1 MPPRA
6 LIGRRPSTGSSIETW
21 ISSAAAEGD
30 GDDGRAPHPY
40 AARLSVDVSRE
51 LRSRIKIAAFR
62 RGSTVANLIR
72 QLLQQE
78 FGEDTERR

>member
-6 LIGRRPSTGSSIETW
+6 LIGRRPSTDPNVETW
-21 ISSAAAEGD
+21 INGAASERN
-30 GDDGRAPHPY
+30 GDDGAVPDPY

-62 RGSTVANLIR
+62 RGSTVATLLR
-72 QLLQQE
+72 QLLQEE

>member
-6 LIGRRPSTGSSIETW
+6 LIGRRPSTDSTVETW
-21 ISSAAAEGD
+21 ISGAASQPN
-30 GDDGRAPHPY
+30 GDDGAVPDAY

-62 RGSTVANLIR
+62 RGSTVANLLR

>member
-6 LIGRRPSTGSSIETW
+6 LIGRRPSTDLSVETW
-21 ISSAAAEGD
+21 ISSPAAERNRGD
-30 GDDGRAPHPY
+30 GAVPDPY

-62 RGSTVANLIR
+62 RGSTVANLLR